1 MTKDKDVKR
10 LARERADRTG
20 EAYSTAR
27 RQLVD
32 KLSDTAPDEKPR
44 DLMRPWMG
52 LDEAARLAAPLASD
66 EARIAGHPWV
76 EPEHLL
82 LGLLSHGG
90 ILPVL
95 RAMRV
100 SPVAVRHHVE
110 RLLPPK
116 REVRVGPTLSA
127 AFQWTLALGREEATR
142 QGRAAVSTEDL
153 LVAVSRLNAPVAEVL
168 REYGASEAR
177 LREHLGYE
185 APPADSMVRAAIV
198 SRLLPLLGQS
208 VDRVAGL
215 VRHVTVVESGDRAAI
230 SIESE
235 EPNALAR
242 FADDVRLE
250 AEMALGRTAVV
261 NITGAE

>member
-1 MTKDKDVKR
+1 MTNDKDLKR

-32 KLSDTAPDEKPR
+32 KLSEPASEEKPN
-44 DLMRPWMG
+44 DPRPLMG
-52 LDEAARLAAPLASD
+52 LDEGARLAAPLASD
-66 EARIAGHPWV
+66 EARVAGHPWV

-90 ILPVL
+90 VLPVL

-110 RLLPPK
+110 RSLRPK
-116 REVRVGPTLSA
+116 RDVRVNPTLSA

-142 QGRAAVSTEDL
+142 HGRAAVSTEDL
-153 LVAVSRLNAPVAEVL
+153 LVAVSRLEGPVADVL
-168 REYGASEAR
+168 REYGASEGR

-185 APPADSMVRAAIV
+185 APPVDSVVRVAIV
-198 SRLLPLLGQS
+198 NRLLPLFGQS
-208 VDRVAGL
+208 VADVGGL
-215 VRHVTVVESGDRAAI
+215 VRHVAVVESGDRAAV

-235 EPNALAR
+235 EPNTLAR
-242 FADDVRLE
+242 FADDVRLA
-250 AEMALGRTAVV
+250 AETALGHTAVV
-261 NITGAE
+261 NITGVE